1 MEVLQE
7 VKTLQLKKME
17 RSSYKIIIT
26 KELEK
31 KIRFVCSKVSKVEWS
46 GVLFYTHEGEFD
58 DGSLVITAQD
68 MIVLDIGNGA
78 STEFKCSNPDVI
90 TYMVDNDLLDC
101 DNALIHS
108 HNDMATFFSS
118 QDQAML
124 VQEGTDRNVFVSLIV
139 NNAGTYTAGITRKIA
154 SKIVEEKCY
163 KTFGNK
169 EICKPVES
177 YDTQYIEWYN
187 LEIIKEEDTPEFPEL
202 QDRLL
207 QIAEHKKALEEERR
221 KAYNPYPYI
230 VSKEN
235 KDTSKNQLS
244 LFAGS
249 DDDIDSPIVENPIDE
264 NHPIEPNEDGIEF
277 DESIIENCICKILT
291 GDINAD
297 SSVTKL
303 TIAKTNS
310 NLLYQRTFPKFDDF
324 KYFAEG
330 FLDIIVQTW
339 AESAVIIT
347 DKNVDM
353 DNFDVYSIFASYLNA
368 ALEYYTDSE
377 NSYALYFTELLNN
390 YL

>member
-68 MIVLDIGNGA
+68 MIVLDIGNGT
-78 STEFKCSNPDVI
+78 STEFKCSDPDVI

-108 HNDMATFFSS
+108 HNDMASFFSS

-139 NNAGTYTAGITRKIA
+139 NNAGTYTAGITRKIT

-163 KTFGNK
+163 RTFGNK
-169 EICKPVES
+169 EICQPVES

-187 LEIIKEEDTPEFPEL
+187 LEIIKEEDTPEFPKL

-207 QIAEHKKALEEERR
+207 QIAEHKKALEEERI
-221 KAYNPYPYI
+221 YN
-230 VSKEN
+230 SKPHFLAPAN
-235 KDTSKNQLS
+235 PKNQLS

-249 DDDIDSPIVENPIDE
+249 DDDIDTSIVENPIDE

-277 DESIIENCICKILT
+277 DKSIIENCIVKILT

-303 TIAKTNS
+303 TIAKANS

-347 DKNVDM
+347 DENVDM
-353 DNFDVYSIFASYLNA
+353 DNFDVYSVFASYLNA

-377 NSYALYFTELLNN
+377 NPYALYFTELLNN

>member
-68 MIVLDIGNGA
+68 MIVLDIGNGT
-78 STEFKCSNPDVI
+78 STEFKCSDPDVI

-124 VQEGTDRNVFVSLIV
+124 AQEGTDRNVFVSLIV

-169 EICKPVES
+169 EICQPVES

-207 QIAEHKKALEEERR
+207 QIAEHKKALEEERI
-221 KAYNPYPYI
+221 YN
-230 VSKEN
+230 SKPHFFAPAN
-235 KDTSKNQLS
+235 PKNQLS

-249 DDDIDSPIVENPIDE
+249 DDDIDAPIVENPIDE
-264 NHPIEPNEDGIEF
+264 NHPIESNEDGVEF
-277 DESIIENCICKILT
+277 DESVIENCIVKILT
-291 GDINAD
+291 GDINAG

-303 TIAKTNS
+303 TIAKANS

>member
-1 MEVLQE
+1 MEALQE

-17 RSSYKIIIT
+17 RSSYKMIIT

-58 DGSLVITAQD
+58 NGSLTIIAKD
-68 MIVLDIGNGA
+68 MIVLDIGDST
-78 STEFKCSNPDVI
+78 STEFKCSDPDVI

-101 DNALIHS
+101 NTGLIHS
-108 HNDMATFFSS
+108 HCTFETFMSG
-118 QDQAML
+118 QDQDML

-139 NNAGTYTAGITRKIA
+139 NNAGTYTAGITRKVA

-163 KTFGNK
+163 RTFGNK

-187 LEIIKEEDTPEFPEL
+187 LDITKEEDTSEFPEL

-207 QIAEHKKALEEERR
+207 QIAEHKKALEEEKR
-221 KAYNPYPYI
+221 KTYSQYPYI
-230 VSKEN
+230 SPHRSN
-235 KDTSKNQLS
+235 DISKNQLS
-244 LFAGS
+244 LFVGS
-249 DDDIDSPIVENPIDE
+249 DDDINTPIVQNPIDE
-264 NHPIEPNEDGIEF
+264 NHPIEPSEDGVEF
-277 DESIIENCICKILT
+277 DENVINNCIVKLLV

-297 SSVTKL
+297 SSIIKL
-303 TIAKTNS
+303 DTAQANS
-310 NLLYQRTFPKFDDF
+310 NLLYQKTFSKFDDF

-339 AESAVIIT
+339 AESAIIIT
-347 DKNVDM
+347 DENVDM
-353 DNFDVYSIFASYLNA
+353 DNLDVYSIFASYLSTT
-368 ALEYYTDSE
+368 LENYTDSD
-377 NSYALYFTELLNN
+377 NPYTLYFIELLNN